1 MLLLSDNL
9 VKKVIIK
16 SAYADFIAI
25 NIFMFMLIF
34 VIPICLFIIL
44 TNIHISAEY
53 IFIKEYLP
61 YIKTL
66 LEDNRKSV
74 ATAHFIFYIYLTI
87 LLAFFLIK
95 CRVPSILGI
104 IFTLHSIRY
113 TGGLILAFGMTIAMF
128 LGGIFIYGHIYDNCL
143 PNDFVCHINR
153 SKTPD
158 SLIYNIVFF
167 VNQGLSF
174 FVFLVLL
181 KCVITKHISEI
192 DYFTYLDYSK
202 HYKEEF
208 YDKIRY
214 YLGQK

>member
-1 MLLLSDNL
+1 MQNISLLKNIYPTLKPYWRITENL
-9 VKKVIIK
+9 
-16 SAYADFIAI
+16 
-25 NIFMFMLIF
+25 LQLHT
-34 VIPICLFIIL
+34 LF
-44 TNIHISAEY
+44 
-53 IFIKEYLP
+53 
-61 YIKTL
+61 
-66 LEDNRKSV
+66 
-74 ATAHFIFYIYLTI
+74 FYIYLTI
-87 LLAFFLIK
+87 SLVFFLIK

-174 FVFLVLL
+174 FIFLILL

-192 DYFTYLDYSK
+192 DYLTYLDYSR